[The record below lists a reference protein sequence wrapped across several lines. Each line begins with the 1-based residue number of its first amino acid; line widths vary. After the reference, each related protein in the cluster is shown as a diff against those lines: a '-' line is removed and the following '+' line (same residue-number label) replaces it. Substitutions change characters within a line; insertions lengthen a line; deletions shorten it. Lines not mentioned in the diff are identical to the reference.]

1 MLSYAKNLIPDICEQ
16 HLNNLELNK
25 CQISMRMNFM
35 SLFLGN
41 ANIFYYNIIFT

>member
-25 CQISMRMNFM
+25 YQISMPTNYM
-35 SLFLGN
+35 SLFLAN
-41 ANIFYYNIIFT
+41 ANILL